1 MNIFV
6 LFRDMRSYGLR
17 EDLYRKARS
26 EGVVF
31 IRYEA
36 DKTLSVT
43 TDGEDLSVT
52 FTDTVL
58 RRRMEI
64 RPDLIVLAA
73 AIVPEKGNLLSQ
85 FYTVPQNA
93 DGFFVEAHVKL
104 RPVDFPTDG
113 VFVCGLAHSP
123 KPIDESIAQAQAAA
137 ARAITILTSK
147 TRTVSETV
155 SVVNPSFCSGCP

>member
-1 MNIFV
+1 M
-6 LFRDMRSYGLR
+6 
-17 EDLYRKARS
+17 
-26 EGVVF
+26 
-31 IRYEA
+31 
-36 DKTLSVT
+36 T